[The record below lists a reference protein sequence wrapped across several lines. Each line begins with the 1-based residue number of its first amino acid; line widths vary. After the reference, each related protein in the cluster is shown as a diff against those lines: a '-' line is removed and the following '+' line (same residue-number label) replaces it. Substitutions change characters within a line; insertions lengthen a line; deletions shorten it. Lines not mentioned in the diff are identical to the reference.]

1 MPVILERPS
10 ARGQGTASLCPY
22 GAPTAFGDLVGVNL
36 ADRAQVRRLIP
47 PRGKTWRTVSPVNAY
62 ELEARCEWLSK
73 RSIKKESKLFALR
86 LAVAMCDLTTL
97 EGQDT
102 VEKVRRLCARAV
114 NPYTPREGMPPREVA
129 QVPHVAAVCVYPQFI
144 AVAKEALQGTGV
156 KVAAVGTAFPSGQYP
171 FHLRLADVKW
181 AVREGADEIDMVIN
195 RGLFLQGEY
204 RRVFDEIVRVKDACG
219 DKVHLKVILET
230 GELGSYDNIRKASH
244 IALMAGAD
252 FIKTSTGKI
261 QPAATLPAT
270 LVMMEAIRDFYDAT
284 GRAVGMKPAG
294 GIRTAKDAIRYLV
307 LLHETLGADWL
318 TPERFRFGA
327 SSLLNDLLAQ
337 IVKQLTG
344 NYRAADEFSYD

>member
-1 MPVILERPS
+1 
-10 ARGQGTASLCPY
+10 
-22 GAPTAFGDLVGVNL
+22 
-36 ADRAQVRRLIP
+36 
-47 PRGKTWRTVSPVNAY
+47 
-62 ELEARCEWLSK
+62 
-73 RSIKKESKLFALR
+73 
-86 LAVAMCDLTTL
+86 MCDLTTL

>member
-1 MPVILERPS
+1 MPAILERSVQLESP
-10 ARGQGTASLCPY
+10 AATVFCE
-22 GAPTAFGDLVGVNL
+22 LVGVNL
-36 ADRAQVRRLIP
+36 EDRAQVRRLIP
-47 PRGKTWRTVSPVNAY
+47 PRGKPWRSIPLVNAY
-62 ELEARCEWLSK
+62 ELEARCEWLSR

-129 QVPHVAAVCVYPQFI
+129 RVPHVAAVCVYPQFI

-181 AVREGADEIDMVIN
+181 AIREGADEVDMVLN

-204 RRVFDEIVRVKDACG
+204 RRVFDEIARVKEACG
-219 DKVHLKVILET
+219 DRVHLKVILET
-230 GELGSYDNIRKASH
+230 GELGSYDNIRKAAY

-270 LVMMEAIRDFYDAT
+270 LVMLEAIRDFYDAT

-337 IVKQLTG
+337 IVKQITG
-344 NYRAADEFSYD
+344 AYRASDEFSYD

>member
-1 MPVILERPS
+1 MPAVLERAVQRES
-10 ARGQGTASLCPY
+10 AATTIFRE
-22 GAPTAFGDLVGVNL
+22 LVGINL

-47 PRGKTWRTVSPVNAY
+47 PRGKPWRSIPLVNAY
-62 ELEARCEWLSK
+62 ELEARCEWLSR

-114 NPYTPREGMPPREVA
+114 HPYTPREGMPPREVA
-129 QVPHVAAVCVYPQFI
+129 RVPHVAAVCVYPQFI
-144 AVAKEALQGTGV
+144 AVAKQALQGTGV

-181 AVREGADEIDMVIN
+181 AIREGADEIDMVLN

-204 RRVFDEIVRVKDACG
+204 RRVFDEITRVKEACG
-219 DKVHLKVILET
+219 DCVHLKVILET
-230 GELGSYDNIRKASH
+230 GELGSYDNIRKAAY
-244 IALMAGAD
+244 IAMMAGAD

-270 LVMMEAIRDFYDAT
+270 LVMLEAIRDFYDAT

-337 IVKQLTG
+337 IVKQITG
-344 NYRAADEFSYD
+344 AYRASDEFSYD

>member
-1 MPVILERPS
+1 MPAVLERP
-10 ARGQGTASLCPY
+10 ARTIVEAI
-22 GAPTAFGDLVGVNL
+22 APATLAFRELIGVNL
-36 ADRAQVRRLIP
+36 QHRARVRRLIP
-47 PRGKTWRTVSPVNAY
+47 PRGKPWRSVPPVNAY

-102 VEKVRRLCARAV
+102 VEKVRRLCARAI

-129 QVPHVAAVCVYPQFI
+129 RVPHVAAVCVYPQFI

-181 AVREGADEIDMVIN
+181 AIREGADEVDMVLN

-204 RRVFDEIVRVKDACG
+204 RRVFDEIARVKDVCG
-219 DKVHLKVILET
+219 DHVHLKVILET
-230 GELGSYDNIRKASH
+230 GELGSYDNIRKAAH

-270 LVMMEAIRDFYDAT
+270 LVMLEAIRDFYDAT

-307 LLHETLGADWL
+307 LLHETLGPEWL

-337 IVKQLTG
+337 IVKQITG
-344 NYRAADEFSYD
+344 AYRAVDEFSYD

>member
-1 MPVILERPS
+1 MPAILERS
-10 ARGQGTASLCPY
+10 VQLDLTA
-22 GAPTAFGDLVGVNL
+22 ATVFRELVGVNL
-36 ADRAQVRRLIP
+36 EDRAQVRRLIP
-47 PRGKTWRTVSPVNAY
+47 PRGKPWRSIPLVNAY
-62 ELEARCEWLSK
+62 ELEARCEWLSR

-129 QVPHVAAVCVYPQFI
+129 RVPHVAAVCVYPQFI

-156 KVAAVGTAFPSGQYP
+156 KVAAVATAFPSGQYP

-181 AVREGADEIDMVIN
+181 AIREGADEIDMVLN

-204 RRVFDEIVRVKDACG
+204 RRVFDEIARVKEVCG
-219 DKVHLKVILET
+219 DRVHLKVILET
-230 GELGSYDNIRKASH
+230 GELGSYDNIRKAAY
-244 IALMAGAD
+244 IAMMAGAD

-270 LVMMEAIRDFYDAT
+270 LVMLEAIRDFYDAT

-337 IVKQLTG
+337 IVKQITG
-344 NYRAADEFSYD
+344 AYRASDEFSYD